1 MKKLSTFILLLLA
14 CTMLLFAAR
23 DENNRP
29 SVNPKDGGFGIS
41 MASRDY
47 QGDKRTVSDDNYKY
61 PEGVGNDYICDGTDT
76 QTHYSSLQMVATG
89 GVWGMHSTFHNEFM
103 GIGWWSHEYDLSPMR
118 VTIECPNGFF
128 FQSASN
134 PGARRPFEI
143 LAVVKQGFSNEKDNF
158 SGSSD
163 GQKIYELCSSTN
175 SFEFSYNSE
184 YPTLG
189 TPVADSAE
197 WQFMWFDLVLCLP
210 FDEIPDS
217 ESYVTS
223 NGRMSADGRYYEL
236 AEADD
241 YFALITIRV
250 EWNGY
255 SDEITIPLNGYYSR
269 NENEDIDKHTSLHIQ
284 NRTAASNLDMRTMS
298 GQYVDIA
305 DISFMSNLDDATY
318 HMFLSASPD
327 PYSPDSNGFRLVHL
341 DVGYNEDPTIEEYL
355 GFDLIMTTARKTTE
369 SGFETS
375 GQVIFDGTDYA
386 PSTSQ
391 LPDNEVK
398 IESYPNNFTG
408 GTETYA
414 QYEGTVSILMDPLPG
429 IMKEGT
435 YREEVYVHI
444 LEGE

>member
-1 MKKLSTFILLLLA
+1 MKKFFTFILLLLT

-23 DENNRP
+23 DSKERP

-47 QGDKRTVSDDNYKY
+47 QGDKGPMDISYDYRTEEVSGNKTRYNYS
-61 PEGVGNDYICDGTDT
+61 EV
-76 QTHYSSLQMVATG
+76 HMVATG
-89 GVWGMHSTFHNEFM
+89 GVWGMESY
-103 GIGWWSHEYDLSPMR
+103 YDLGDGWVNDESYIKAN
-118 VTIECPNGFF
+118 VTIECPNGFY

-134 PGARRPFEI
+134 PGARRPFKL
-143 LAVVKQGFSNEKDNF
+143 LAVIKNGYSNEYSEEVHGAKETINKEVRLL
-158 SGSSD
+158 SD
-163 GQKIYELCSSTN
+163 GAN
-175 SFEFSYNSE
+175 SFPIE
-184 YPTLG
+184 YTYTRPSGYRPLAG
-189 TPVADSAE
+189 RE
-197 WQFMWFDLVLCLP
+197 YQFQFMWFDLVLCLP
-210 FDEIPDS
+210 FDEIPGS

-269 NENEDIDKHTSLHIQ
+269 NENENVDKNTSLYI
-284 NRTAASNLDMRTMS
+284 RPRASAANLDMRTMT

-305 DISFMSNLDDATY
+305 DISFMSNLDSTY

-327 PYSPDSNGFRLVHL
+327 PYAPDPNGFRLIHS

-391 LPDNEVK
+391 LPDNKVK